1 MKKLNNQTGSAH
13 VIIIII
19 LIATVIGLIGFVF
32 WQNFVNRPT
41 AKQSDTSVQQTQAPS
56 YATEK
61 KFLNDF
67 YTQYISALDGLNGA
81 SQQKVTDS
89 IAKYRVVTKSS
100 AGEFDPVLCAQN
112 SPQTI
117 NIDNGIKTTDGISFN
132 IDSHYENSTGHIVAV
147 VGTDN
152 NGMKITVSK
161 CSF

>member
-1 MKKLNNQTGSAH
+1 VKKLNNQTGSAH
-13 VIIIII
+13 VVIIVI
-19 LIATVIGLIGFVF
+19 LVIAVLGLLGFVF
-32 WQNFVNRPT
+32 WQNFVTKP
-41 AKQSDTSVQQTQAPS
+41 AVKQADTSVQQAQAPS

-67 YTQYISALDGLNGA
+67 YTQYIAAWDGLNGV

-89 IAKYRVVTKSS
+89 IAKYRVATKSS

-117 NIDNGIKTTDGISFN
+117 NIDNGIKTADGISFN
-132 IDSHYENSTGHIVAV
+132 IDSHYENSTVHIVAV
-147 VGTDN
+147 VSTDN
-152 NGMKITVSK
+152 SGMKITVSK